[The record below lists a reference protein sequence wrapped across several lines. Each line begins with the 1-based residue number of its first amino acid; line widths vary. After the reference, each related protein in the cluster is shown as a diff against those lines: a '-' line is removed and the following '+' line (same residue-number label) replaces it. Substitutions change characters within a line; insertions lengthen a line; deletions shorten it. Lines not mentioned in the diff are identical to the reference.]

1 MFLEYVDYKGG
12 KIIMVI
18 KDIAVM
24 WKDDKKKFVKEST
37 YSAYCLLLTNHI
49 IPFFGDKEEFIEVD
63 VQDFVFQ
70 SLEKGL
76 SEKTIKDIIVVIK
89 MIQKFGAKNKLMPLN
104 QIDVLFPSSLSKKEL
119 EIMSKENQKI
129 LFERLKDNFS
139 FKNLGIV
146 ICLCTG
152 LRIGELCAL
161 KWNSFDME
169 NNVIKIRQTVQ
180 RIYVVDEDVR
190 YTKIVVNE
198 PKTKQSNRDIPM
210 SAELLKIVKPL
221 LKVVNSE
228 FYVLSNDEK
237 PIEPRTYRNYYKK
250 VLKQLNIPYL
260 KFHSLRHTF
269 ATRCIESKNSVK
281 TVSVILGHSNITTT
295 MNLYVHPD
303 NAEKKRCIEKML
315 RDILC

>member
-1 MFLEYVDYKGG
+1 
-12 KIIMVI
+12 MVI
-18 KDIAVM
+18 KDVAAL

-37 YSAYCLLLTNHI
+37 YSAYCLLLANHI
-49 IPFFGDKEEFIEVD
+49 VPFFGMKEEFVEAD
-63 VQDFVFQ
+63 VQQFVLQ
-70 SLEKGL
+70 SLEEGL
-76 SEKTIKDIIVVIK
+76 SVKTIKDIIVVIK
-89 MIQKFGAKNKLMPLN
+89 MIQKFGAKNKMMPFN
-104 QIDVLFPSSLSKKEL
+104 QIDVLFPASSSKKEL
-119 EIMSKENQKI
+119 EIMSKDNQKK
-129 LFERLKDNFS
+129 LFEYLKENFS

-161 KWNSFDME
+161 KWNSFNME
-169 NNVIKIRQTVQ
+169 DNVVKVRHTVQ
-180 RIYVVDEDVR
+180 RIYVVDEEVR

-198 PKTKQSNRDIPM
+198 PKTKESNRDIPL
-210 SAELLKIVKPL
+210 SAELLKVVKPL
-221 LKVVNSE
+221 MKVVNSE

-250 VLKQLNIPYL
+250 VLKLLNIPYL
-260 KFHSLRHTF
+260 KFHGLRHSF

-303 NAEKKRCIEKML
+303 NAEKKRCIERMMKE
-315 RDILC
+315 IL

>member
-1 MFLEYVDYKGG
+1 
-12 KIIMVI
+12 MVI
-18 KDIAVM
+18 KDIAAL

-49 IPFFGDKEEFIEVD
+49 VPFFGTKEEFVEED
-63 VQDFVFQ
+63 VQRFVLQ
-70 SLEKGL
+70 SLTEGL
-76 SEKTIKDIIVVIK
+76 SEKTVKDIVVVIK
-89 MIQKFGAKNKLMPLN
+89 MIQKFGAKNRMMPLN
-104 QIDVLFPSSLSKKEL
+104 QIDVLFPTSSSKKEL
-119 EIMSKENQKI
+119 EIMSKDNQKK
-129 LFERLKDNFS
+129 LFEYLKNNFS

-161 KWNSFDME
+161 KWNNFDMDE
-169 NNVIKIRQTVQ
+169 NVVKVRHTVQ
-180 RIYVVDEDVR
+180 RIYIVDEEVK

-198 PKTKQSNRDIPM
+198 PKTKESNRDIPL
-210 SAELLKIVKPL
+210 SSELLKIIKPI
-221 LKVVNSE
+221 LKVVNSD

-250 VLKQLNIPYL
+250 VLKNLEIPYL
-260 KFHSLRHTF
+260 KFHGLRHSF

-315 RDILC
+315 KDIL

>member
-1 MFLEYVDYKGG
+1 
-12 KIIMVI
+12 MVI
-18 KDIAVM
+18 KDIAVL
-24 WKDDKKKFVKEST
+24 WRDNKKQFVKEST

-49 IPFFGDKEEFIEVD
+49 IPYFGSKEEFVEDD
-63 VQDFVFQ
+63 VQQFVLK
-70 SLEKGL
+70 SLKNGL

-89 MIQKFGAKNKLMPLN
+89 MIQKFGAKNKLMSLN
-104 QIDVLFPSSLSKKEL
+104 QIDVLFPSKTSKKSL
-119 EIMSKENQKI
+119 EIMSKDNQKK
-129 LFERLKDNFS
+129 LFEYLKENFS

-152 LRIGELCAL
+152 IRIGELCAL
-161 KWNSFDME
+161 KWNSFDMD
-169 NNVIKIRQTVQ
+169 NNVVKVRHTVQ

-198 PKTKQSNRDIPM
+198 PKTKESNRDIPL
-210 SAELLKIVKPL
+210 SSELIKIIKPLMKIV
-221 LKVVNSE
+221 NYD
-228 FYVLSNDEK
+228 FYVLSNEEK
-237 PIEPRTYRNYYKK
+237 PIEPRTYRNYYKRI
-250 VLKQLNIPYL
+250 LKNLGIPYL
-260 KFHSLRHTF
+260 KFHGLRHSF

-315 RDILC
+315 KDIL

>member
-1 MFLEYVDYKGG
+1 
-12 KIIMVI
+12 MVI
-18 KDIAVM
+18 KDIAIL
-24 WKDDKKKFVKEST
+24 WKDNKKQFVKEST

-49 IPFFGDKEEFIEVD
+49 VPYFGDKEEFTEAD
-63 VQDFVFQ
+63 VQQFVLD
-70 SLEKGL
+70 SLANSL

-89 MIQKFGAKNKLMPLN
+89 MIQKFGTKNKLMNLN
-104 QIDVLFPSSLSKKEL
+104 QIDVIFPTKSSKKEL
-119 EIMSKENQKI
+119 EIMSKDNQKS
-129 LFERLKDNFS
+129 LFKYLKTNFS
-139 FKNLGIV
+139 FRNLGIV

-152 LRIGELCAL
+152 MRIGELCAL
-161 KWNSFDME
+161 KWNSFDMD
-169 NNVIKIRQTVQ
+169 NNVVKVRHTVQ
-180 RIYVVDEDVR
+180 RIYIVDEEIR

-198 PKTKQSNRDIPM
+198 PKTKESNRDIPL
-210 SAELLKIVKPL
+210 SSELLKVIKPL
-221 LKVVNSE
+221 MKVVNPE

-250 VLKQLNIPYL
+250 ILKQLNIPYL
-260 KFHSLRHTF
+260 KFHGLRHSF

-315 RDILC
+315 KDIL

>member
-1 MFLEYVDYKGG
+1 
-12 KIIMVI
+12 MVI

-49 IPFFGDKEEFIEVD
+49 IPFFGNKEEIVEVD
-63 VQDFVFQ
+63 VQDFVFR

-89 MIQKFGAKNKLMPLN
+89 MIQKFGAKNKMMSLN
-104 QIDVLFPSSLSKKEL
+104 QIDVSFPASSLKKEL
-119 EIMSKENQKI
+119 EIMSKDNQKK
-129 LFERLKDNFS
+129 LFEYLKENFS
-139 FKNLGIV
+139 FKNLGII

-161 KWNSFDME
+161 KWNSFNME
-169 NNVIKIRQTVQ
+169 DNVIKVRHTVQ
-180 RIYVVDEDVR
+180 RIYVVDEGIK
-190 YTKIVVNE
+190 YTKVVVNE
-198 PKTKQSNRDIPM
+198 PKTKESNRDIPL
-210 SAELLKIVKPL
+210 SAELIKIIKPL
-221 LKVVNSE
+221 MKVVNSD

-237 PIEPRTYRNYYKK
+237 PTEPRTYRNYYKK
-250 VLKQLNIPYL
+250 VLKQLDIPYL
-260 KFHSLRHTF
+260 KFHGLRHSF

-315 RDILC
+315 KDIL

>member
-1 MFLEYVDYKGG
+1 
-12 KIIMVI
+12 MVI
-18 KDIAVM
+18 KDITVL
-24 WKDDKKKFVKEST
+24 WRDNKKQFVKEST

-49 IPFFGDKEEFIEVD
+49 IPYFGNKEEFVEDD
-63 VQDFVFQ
+63 VQQFVLK
-70 SLEKGL
+70 SLKDGL

-104 QIDVLFPSSLSKKEL
+104 QIDVLFPSKTTKKSL
-119 EIMSKENQKI
+119 EIMSKDNQKK
-129 LFERLKDNFS
+129 LFEYLKENFS

-152 LRIGELCAL
+152 MRIGELCAL
-161 KWNSFDME
+161 KWNSFDMD
-169 NNVIKIRQTVQ
+169 NNVVKVRHTVQ
-180 RIYVVDEDVR
+180 RIYVVDEEVR

-198 PKTKQSNRDIPM
+198 PKTKESNRDIPL
-210 SAELLKIVKPL
+210 SSELIKIIKPLMKIV
-221 LKVVNSE
+221 NYE
-228 FYVLSNDEK
+228 FYVLSNEEK
-237 PIEPRTYRNYYKK
+237 PIEPRTYRNYYKR
-250 VLKQLNIPYL
+250 VLKNLGIPYL
-260 KFHSLRHTF
+260 KFHGLRHSF

-315 RDILC
+315 KDIL

>member
-12 KIIMVI
+12 KNMVI

-37 YSAYCLLLTNHI
+37 YYAYCLLLTNHI

-89 MIQKFGAKNKLMPLN
+89 MIQKFGAKYKLMPLN

-210 SAELLKIVKPL
+210 SAELLKIIKPL

>member
-1 MFLEYVDYKGG
+1 MFLEYGDYIRR

-18 KDIAVM
+18 KDIAIL
-24 WKDDKKKFVKEST
+24 WKDNKKQFVKEST

-49 IPFFGDKEEFIEVD
+49 VPYFGNKEEFIEAD
-63 VQDFVFQ
+63 VQQFVLD
-70 SLEKGL
+70 SLGNGL

-89 MIQKFGAKNKLMPLN
+89 MIQKFGAKNKLMNLN
-104 QIDVLFPSSLSKKEL
+104 QIDVIFPTKSSKKEL
-119 EIMSKENQKI
+119 EIMSKDNQKT
-129 LFERLKDNFS
+129 LFGYLKENFS
-139 FKNLGIV
+139 FRNLGIV

-152 LRIGELCAL
+152 MRIGELCAL
-161 KWNSFDME
+161 KWNSFDMD
-169 NNVIKIRQTVQ
+169 NSVVKVRHTVQ
-180 RIYVVDEDVR
+180 RIYIVDEEVR

-198 PKTKQSNRDIPM
+198 PKTKESNRDIPL
-210 SAELLKIVKPL
+210 STELLKVIKPL
-221 LKVVNSE
+221 MKVVNPE

-250 VLKQLNIPYL
+250 ILKQLNIPYL
-260 KFHSLRHTF
+260 KFHGLRHSF

-315 RDILC
+315 RDIL

>member
-1 MFLEYVDYKGG
+1 
-12 KIIMVI
+12 MVI
-18 KDIAVM
+18 KDIAVF
-24 WKDDKKKFVKEST
+24 WKDNKKQFVKEST

-49 IPFFGDKEEFIEVD
+49 VPFFGTMEEFTEAD
-63 VQDFVFQ
+63 VQQFVLE
-70 SLEKGL
+70 SLAEGL

-89 MIQKFGAKNKLMPLN
+89 MIQKFGVKNKMMPLN
-104 QIDVLFPSSLSKKEL
+104 QIDVLFPASSSKNEL
-119 EIMSKENQKI
+119 EIMSKDNQKK
-129 LFERLKDNFS
+129 LFEYLKENFS

-169 NNVIKIRQTVQ
+169 DNVVKIRHTLQ
-180 RIYVVDEDVR
+180 RIYVIDEEIK
-190 YTKIVVNE
+190 YTKIVVNN
-198 PKTKQSNRDIPM
+198 PKTKESNRDIPL
-210 SAELLKIVKPL
+210 SAELLKIIKPL
-221 LKVVNSE
+221 MKVVNSE
-228 FYVLSNDEK
+228 FYVLSNDKK

-250 VLKQLNIPYL
+250 VLKQLDIPYI
-260 KFHSLRHTF
+260 KFHGLRHSF

-315 RDILC
+315 RDIL

>member
-1 MFLEYVDYKGG
+1 MWTIKEEKN
-12 KIIMVI
+12 MVI
-18 KDIAVM
+18 KDIAAL

-49 IPFFGDKEEFIEVD
+49 VPFFGTNEEFVEAD
-63 VQDFVFQ
+63 VQQFVLQ
-70 SLEKGL
+70 SFAEGL
-76 SEKTIKDIIVVIK
+76 SVKTIKDIIVVIK
-89 MIQKFGAKNKLMPLN
+89 MIQKFGAKNKIMPLN
-104 QIDVLFPSSLSKKEL
+104 QIDVLFPASSSKKEL
-119 EIMSKENQKI
+119 EIMSKDNQKK
-129 LFERLKDNFS
+129 LFEYLKENFS

-161 KWNSFDME
+161 KWSSFDME
-169 NNVIKIRQTVQ
+169 DNVVKVRHTIQ
-180 RIYVVDEDVR
+180 RIYVVDEEVK
-190 YTKIVVNE
+190 YTKLVVNE
-198 PKTKQSNRDIPM
+198 PKTKESNRDIPL
-210 SAELLKIVKPL
+210 SAELLKVVKPL
-221 LKVVNSE
+221 MKIVNNE

-250 VLKQLNIPYL
+250 VLKHLEIPYL
-260 KFHSLRHTF
+260 KFHGLRHSF

-303 NAEKKRCIEKML
+303 NAEKKRCIERMMKE
-315 RDILC
+315 IL